1 MPDELPTGSHQP
13 SSTPLPP
20 TESIARSLS
29 KRRLGIALA
38 IATIADVL
46 GAFVTTAPP
55 LAWAVDLVTAVLLFL
70 VLGWRWFLLPG
81 IIMEAIPGVSVM
93 PFWVLV
99 VGAIAVWGTPR
110 PKLQR

>member
-1 MPDELPTGSHQP
+1 MPDQLPTGSDQP
-13 SSTPLPP
+13 LSTPLPP
-20 TESIARSLS
+20 TDSTALPLS

-38 IATIADVL
+38 IAAIADVL
-46 GAFVTTAPP
+46 GAFVITVPP
-55 LAWAVDLVTAVLLFL
+55 LVWAVDVVTAVLLFI
-70 VLGWRWFLLPG
+70 VLGWRWLLLPG

-99 VGAIAVWGTPR
+99 VGAIAFWGTPR